1 MTTRH
6 DGTIIYTPFPD
17 YEVEDPSG
25 SGANTTRTTYRIA
38 GQIVAVQTKVG
49 TQNGVFY
56 YTYGDHLGNVVLL
69 SYLGGTPIGTSL
81 ARYDPFGNYRT
92 PPATTTNP
100 AITSHGFTGHKHN
113 NTGGY
118 PTQNVGLIYMNARYY
133 LPEIGRFISPDSIVP
148 DPGNP
153 QSYNRYAYV
162 LNSPLNYSDPSGH
175 RECGVSSSCT
185 DPLPHDPAPTIQA
198 GASPTPQISEQQ
210 FFYGLPVNQG
220 SITLTNGFGPNNHA
234 ATYADPSSSKY
245 NYTYMN
251 SGGIHPGI
259 DFFVPAG
266 TVVISN
272 VTGRVYIDMNPF
284 PGDAEPNVVVLLSNG
299 MYVVFGHVIRDTGLQ
314 DGQEIHLGDVIG
326 VVQDQARNSHLHL
339 ALRDTGRA
347 YNPLNFFD
355 APSALS
361 ELPWSGYVEG
371 ESLYSISSYSYG
383 SAYNFWVDGPDMIS
397 VVR

>member
-133 LPEIGRFISPDSIVP
+133 LPEVGRFISPDSIVP

-153 QSYNRYAYV
+153 QSYNRYSYGYNNPVKYV
-162 LNSPLNYSDPSGH
+162 DPSGH
-175 RECGVSSSCT
+175 CVLLPPVDTAVCAIVAGSTVS
-185 DPLPHDPAPTIQA
+185 AGTIAA
-198 GASPTPQISEQQ
+198 GAAATTALTVVFTDAISSDFNPLADIANLIGDIAEGAGNLGREIMKNAAGPSASGNPNDLDPQDPNKRSEPEALKAGKSAHQRLGREYIESVPEEQ
-210 FFYGLPVNQG
+210 RHLVDLERTFIDSEGKIFRPDIV
-220 SITLTNGFGPNNHA
+220 NHA
-234 ATYADPSSSKY
+234 TGEIIEFKPASWATNRSLYDVAERQAASYADRLNSLYGDSRALDGLSR
-245 NYTYMN
+245 YTYR
-251 SGGIHPGI
+251 IEFYP
-259 DFFVPAG
+259 
-266 TVVISN
+266 
-272 VTGRVYIDMNPF
+272 
-284 PGDAEPNVVVLLSNG
+284 
-299 MYVVFGHVIRDTGLQ
+299 
-314 DGQEIHLGDVIG
+314 
-326 VVQDQARNSHLHL
+326 
-339 ALRDTGRA
+339 
-347 YNPLNFFD
+347 
-355 APSALS
+355 
-361 ELPWSGYVEG
+361 
-371 ESLYSISSYSYG
+371 
-383 SAYNFWVDGPDMIS
+383 
-397 VVR
+397 